1 MPRPAWPGFWG
12 NHLSCGSYQF
22 HHRSR
27 GSSPRGRPGPAV
39 DREPVCE
46 CGCARVPSLPP
57 SWQPWG
63 GPHLCPRP
71 GVFLSFRP
79 RPRLLGEGAGPA
91 AFPAH
96 PAAPG
101 PHCGRPLPPES
112 AYLPCLASG
121 TQAAR
126 VDLPPSG
133 PAARAQR
140 PSPRLSLSLS
150 CTAGRWLLAGR
161 PHPTARPMLAS
172 PMLPP
177 PPRPLPENSFQ
188 AGNFWGFAGLV
199 GDRAALTSRPVLHAP
214 STSAVF
220 AASRGASVAPA
231 GLCDM
236 GPGRGATSGPA
247 PLEGSLGLA
256 SQGPQNTPGG
266 GEGCSPTL
274 GNPLTPATA

>member
-1 MPRPAWPGFWG
+1 MRVWVCTCAEPAPLVAALGWASPVPPPWGVPVLPPQASPSWGGCWP
-12 NHLSCGSYQF
+12 CGLP
-22 HHRSR
+22 
-27 GSSPRGRPGPAV
+27 SSPCCTRSPLWAPAPP
-39 DREPVCE
+39 RECLL
-46 CGCARVPSLPP
+46 ALS
-57 SWQPWG
+57 
-63 GPHLCPRP
+63 
-71 GVFLSFRP
+71 GVR
-79 RPRLLGEGAGPA
+79 
-91 AFPAH
+91 
-96 PAAPG
+96 
-101 PHCGRPLPPES
+101 
-112 AYLPCLASG
+112 Y